1 MNNKKPTRRTSIR
14 LRAYDLVRLDTAAR
28 EAGTTRTDIIIRL
41 LAWLTHSLQT
51 DRQGPETRQQLMSE
65 YFGRQADPDLQA
77 TSRVDVRLPIFIM
90 DYLKFNGYKTTT
102 CLLYALDHGQE
113 AV

>member
-28 EAGTTRTDIIIRL
+28 DAGITRTDIIVKL
-41 LAWLTHSLQT
+41 LSWLTHSLQT
-51 DRQGPETRQQLMSE
+51 DHQGPETRKLLMSE
-65 YFGRQADPDLQA
+65 YFGRQTDPDLQA
-77 TSRVDVRLPIFIM
+77 TSRVDVRLPIVIM

-102 CLLYALDHGQE
+102 CLLYALDNGQE